1 MSPSKIVITGTIASG
16 KSTLSMLLEKLG
28 YKVLS
33 SDEINKE
40 LLKKGKENY
49 LAIKNS
55 GKFDQAFIED
65 DLNKKKLASIIFSDK
80 EKMMALNQITHKNI
94 LDEINRLIT
103 STNDR
108 AVFVEIPLYFQMK
121 EKFDADEVWLVV
133 ADSKTQLQRLMD
145 RDKIDIDY
153 AKSKIERQEDL
164 INMKA
169 ESDVVFDNSKS
180 ITELMDQLKEVLNNK
195 DLLWKL

>member
-40 LLKKGKENY
+40 LLKKGKVNY

-55 GKFDQAFIED
+55 GKFDQAFIGG
-65 DLNKKKLASIIFSDK
+65 DLDKKKLASIIFSNK

-94 LDEINRLIT
+94 LDEINRLIV
-103 STNDR
+103 STNDK

-195 DLLWKL
+195 DLL

>member
-40 LLKKGKENY
+40 LLKKGKVNY

-65 DLNKKKLASIIFSDK
+65 DLNKKTLASIIFSDK

-94 LDEINRLIT
+94 LDEINRLIA

-153 AKSKIERQEDL
+153 AKSKIEKQEDL

-195 DLLWKL
+195 DLL

>member
-40 LLKKGKENY
+40 LLKKGKVNY

-195 DLLWKL
+195 DLL

>member
-1 MSPSKIVITGTIASG
+1 
-16 KSTLSMLLEKLG
+16 MLLEKLG

-40 LLKKGKENY
+40 LLKKGKVNY

-65 DLNKKKLASIIFSDK
+65 DLNKKTLASIIFSDK

-94 LDEINRLIT
+94 LDEINRLIA

-153 AKSKIERQEDL
+153 AKSKIEKQEDL

-195 DLLWKL
+195 DLL